1 MRSKGVAFSDKTEMT
16 LPPPVPISL
25 LAVARFDIGT
35 GGYSEQP
42 SAEGE
47 WSYASPPSA
56 AISTRC
62 RSLRYRYW
70 GLLRGQPSA
79 EEINTKPTIFTKS
92 RLFHNKGYYLVFP
105 TKKKLFEN
113 EFNFNNGTSLS
124 AGIDLIKDNQSKT
137 STVGLGLRYN
147 F

>member
-47 WSYASPPSA
+47 WSYASPPVPLSLLA
-56 AISTRC
+56 VARFDIGTGGYSEV
-62 RSLRYRYW
+62 SLRLRENGVTHPPQCRY
-70 GLLRGQPSA
+70 L
-79 EEINTKPTIFTKS
+79 
-92 RLFHNKGYYLVFP
+92 Y
-105 TKKKLFEN
+105 
-113 EFNFNNGTSLS
+113 SLS
-124 AGIDLIKDNQSKT
+124 LASIS
-137 STVGLGLRYN
+137 VLGVTQRSA
-147 F
+147 FG